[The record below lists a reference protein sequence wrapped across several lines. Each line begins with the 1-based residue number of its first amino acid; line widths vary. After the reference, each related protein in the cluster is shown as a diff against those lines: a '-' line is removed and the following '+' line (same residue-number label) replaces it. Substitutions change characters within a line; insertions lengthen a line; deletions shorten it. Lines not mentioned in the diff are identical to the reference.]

1 MVRRGM
7 GGALLLL
14 AAALL
19 TACAG
24 QGAMLERTVVVV
36 VTPTAAPTAEGG
48 KIVLRVGTG
57 DSGDGLTPHQTIIS
71 RFEAAN
77 PDIQVQLEPVGS
89 GDYYGRIFNQ
99 IEAGNPPDLLQI
111 GDDAVPRF
119 VERGALVPLDG
130 FIGDADYPLDPTIY
144 LPGVLEPGRWNG
156 SQYLLP
162 KDFSP
167 LAVYYNRAIFDEL
180 GVPYPQDGW
189 TMEQFLETARA
200 LTRDTDG
207 DGATD
212 IWGVQL
218 PASWPAGFEYWV
230 ATAGGKLV
238 SDDGASFI
246 GYMDSPQT
254 VEMLQLYA
262 DMYHVHKVAPPP
274 ADLAA
279 FAGGNTEFAEGRAAM
294 RLFGRWPQSDLMANP
309 AIELGVVGLP
319 AAPLRVNILLWS
331 GFGISSL
338 SKNQEAA
345 WRFLRFYTGAEG
357 AEVWKDWGLPTV
369 RSVAEAS
376 GRTADPIEGVWIGEL
391 DHLVPRPYSSLPI
404 WGTTGEPALQKL
416 LELALTDP
424 TADLTAAAY
433 DAAATAQGSVVV
445 QR

>member
-1 MVRRGM
+1 MARRGIR
-7 GGALLLL
+7 APLLLL

-19 TACAG
+19 AACGG
-24 QGAMLERTVVVV
+24 QGAVLERTVVVM
-36 VTPTAAPTAEGG
+36 VTPTPAPTTEGG

-57 DSGDGLTPHQTIIS
+57 DSAQGLTPHQTIIS
-71 RFEAAN
+71 RFEAEN

-89 GDYYGRIFNQ
+89 GDYYGRILNQ

-119 VERGALVPLDG
+119 VERGALVPLDD
-130 FIGDADYPLDPTIY
+130 FIAGAQYPLDTSIY

-167 LAVYYNRAIFDEL
+167 LAVYYNKRIFDEF
-180 GVPYPQDGW
+180 GVPYPQEGW
-189 TMEQFLETARA
+189 TVEEFLATAQA
-200 LTRDTDG
+200 LTRDTNG

-218 PASWPAGFEYWV
+218 PAAWPTGFEYWV
-230 ATAGGKLV
+230 AAAGGKLV

-254 VEMLQLYA
+254 VEVLQLYA
-262 DMYHVHKVAPPP
+262 DMYNVYKVAPPP
-274 ADLAA
+274 VDLAA
-279 FAGGNTEFAEGRAAM
+279 FGGGNTEFAEGRAAM
-294 RLFGRWPQSDLMANP
+294 RLFGHWPQAELLANP
-309 AIELGVVGLP
+309 AIELGVVGVP
-319 AAPLRVNILLWS
+319 AAPLRANILLWG
-331 GFGISSL
+331 GFGISAL
-338 SKNQEAA
+338 SEHQEAA
-345 WRFLRFYTGAEG
+345 WRFLRFYAGAEG
-357 AEVWKDWGLPTV
+357 AEVWKDWALPTV
-369 RSVAEAS
+369 RSVAEES
-376 GRTADPIEGVWIGEL
+376 GRTADPIEGVWLGEL
-391 DHLVPRPYSSLPI
+391 NHLAPRAYTALPI

-416 LELALTDP
+416 LELALSEP

-433 DAAATAQGSVVV
+433 DAAATAQGSIVV